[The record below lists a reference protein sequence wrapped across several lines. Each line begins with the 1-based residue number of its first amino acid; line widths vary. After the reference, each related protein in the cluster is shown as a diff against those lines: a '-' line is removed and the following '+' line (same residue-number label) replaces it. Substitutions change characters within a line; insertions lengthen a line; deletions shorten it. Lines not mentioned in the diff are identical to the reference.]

1 MKRRVLILCTGNSAR
16 SQLAEA
22 LINARLSDDWEAFS
36 AGTQPAIGVNPN
48 VLAVLTELGIQ
59 TEGIRPKHVNTFV
72 GQPFDVVITVCD
84 DAAENCPVWA
94 GQGKR
99 LHIGFPD
106 PAQVSGSSEAVLAAF
121 RETCNAI
128 MVQILPV
135 LKALP
140 RLTLRIVGN
149 AGLD

>member
-1 MKRRVLILCTGNSAR
+1 MKHRVLILCTGNSAR

-22 LINARLSDDWEAFS
+22 LVNARLGEMWEAFS
-36 AGTQPAIGVNPN
+36 AGTQPAAQVNPN
-48 VLAVLTELGIQ
+48 ALAVLKEIGIE
-59 TEGIRPKHVNTFV
+59 TAGSYPKHVSTFV

-106 PAQVSGSSEAVLAAF
+106 PAAVIGSDERVLAAF
-121 RETCNAI
+121 RKTRDAI
-128 MVQILPV
+128 IE
-135 LKALP
+135 
-140 RLTLRIVGN
+140 RIVPVIE
-149 AGLD
+149 AME